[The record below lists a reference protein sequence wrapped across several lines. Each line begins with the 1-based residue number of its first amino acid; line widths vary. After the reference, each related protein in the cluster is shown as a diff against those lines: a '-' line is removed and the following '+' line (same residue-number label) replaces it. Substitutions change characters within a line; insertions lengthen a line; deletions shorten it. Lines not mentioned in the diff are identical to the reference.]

1 MIALRHL
8 AFLAP
13 CVWGSTYYVTTQ
25 FLPDDKPLLAA
36 LIRALPAGLILICG
50 ARLPEWRWLLRL
62 LVLGALNI
70 GLFFILLFS
79 AAYRVPGGVVALI
92 GALQP
97 LAVIALSSLLLAQR
111 ASRSQLLAAGLGAV
125 GVFLLI
131 ALPSGRLDP
140 VGLLAAFLATL
151 SMGSGL
157 VLTKKWGRPPRMS
170 MMTFTGWQL
179 LAGGLVV
186 LPAQLLTESLPAA
199 LTLTNLLGYAWVA
212 IPGSLCAYWLWFAG
226 VEANPPVVMSLL
238 GLLSPLVALI
248 IGYALL
254 DQTLNASQRVGAL
267 LIFSVVLMVQWGNAR
282 RVPAS

>member
-13 CVWGSTYYVTTQ
+13 CIWGTTYFVTTQ
-25 FLPDDKPLLAA
+25 FLPADKPLLAA
-36 LIRALPAGLILICG
+36 LIRALPAGLVLVCG

-70 GLFFILLFS
+70 GLFFILLFY

-97 LAVIALSSLLLAQR
+97 LVVIGLSRLLLSQQATR
-111 ASRSQLLAAGLGAV
+111 LQLLAAGLGAA

-140 VGLLAAFLATL
+140 LGLLAGGIATL
-151 SMGSGL
+151 SMASGL
-157 VLTKKWGRPPRMS
+157 VLTKKWGRPPQMS

-186 LPAQLLTESLPAA
+186 LPAQLLTESLPTTF
-199 LTLTNLLGYAWVA
+199 TLSYLLGYAWLA

-226 VEANPPVVMSLL
+226 VEGYPPVVMSLL
-238 GLLSPLVALI
+238 GLLSPLVALLV
-248 IGYALL
+248 GYLL
-254 DQTLNASQRVGAL
+254 LGQTLNASQQVGAL
-267 LIFSVVLMVQWGNAR
+267 LIFSVVLMTQWRSAR

>member
-1 MIALRHL
+1 
-8 AFLAP
+8 
-13 CVWGSTYYVTTQ
+13 
-25 FLPDDKPLLAA
+25 
-36 LIRALPAGLILICG
+36 
-50 ARLPEWRWLLRL
+50 
-62 LVLGALNI
+62 
-70 GLFFILLFS
+70 
-79 AAYRVPGGVVALI
+79 
-92 GALQP
+92 
-97 LAVIALSSLLLAQR
+97 
-111 ASRSQLLAAGLGAV
+111 
-125 GVFLLI
+125 
-131 ALPSGRLDP
+131 
-140 VGLLAAFLATL
+140 
-151 SMGSGL
+151 
-157 VLTKKWGRPPRMS
+157 MS

-226 VEANPPVVMSLL
+226 AEANPPVVMSLL